1 MIEIKRTHTPDYEN
15 SGNLYQIEVT
25 TDSFEEYSEAMR
37 LLLSLQET
45 QQERIRKLTKGENNN
60 GK

>member
-1 MIEIKRTHTPDYEN
+1 MIEIKRTHAPDYEN

-25 TDSFEEYSEAMR
+25 TDSFEEYSEAVQ
-37 LLLSLQET
+37 LLLSLREI
-45 QQERIRKLTKGENNN
+45 QQERIRKLIKGENSN